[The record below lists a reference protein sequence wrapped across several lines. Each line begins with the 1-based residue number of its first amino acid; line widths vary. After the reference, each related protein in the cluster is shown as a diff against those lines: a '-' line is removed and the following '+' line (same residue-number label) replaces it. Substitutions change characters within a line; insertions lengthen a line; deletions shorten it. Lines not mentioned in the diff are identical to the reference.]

1 MIENPFS
8 VGDAVLAS
16 RNQDGANHEEA
27 KVVDAYSLIIG
38 PEERPM
44 VCVEFPDGQR
54 VYLRSDGAD
63 VLPQPEQEDAAAPL
77 GDEDP
82 GS

>member
-16 RNQDGANHEEA
+16 RDQDGQNHEEA
-27 KVVDAYSLIIG
+27 KVIDAYSLIMG
-38 PEERPM
+38 GDEQPM
-44 VCVEFPDGQR
+44 VCVEFSDGQR
-54 VYLRSDGAD
+54 VYLRSDSPD
-63 VLPQPEQEDAAAPL
+63 VLPVPEPEDAGAPL
-77 GDEDP
+77 GDDDP

>member
-1 MIENPFS
+1 MDNPYN

-16 RNQDGANHEEA
+16 RAEDGENHEEA

-44 VCVEFPDGQR
+44 VCVEFPDGHR
-54 VYLRSDGAD
+54 SYLRADGPD
-63 VLPQPEQEDAAAPL
+63 VLPVEEPEAETEPD
-77 GDEDP
+77 GDEA
-82 GS
+82 GG